1 MAEKDGPGGKKRVGV
16 HLCTCNGELGRYLDM
31 DRLAAAL
38 AADPAVAYV
47 RVGADLCC
55 PAGQELLRKVQGE
68 EGTDRVLVGAC
79 TPNIQ
84 GLIMRAALEGT
95 GLNKYLYEQVN
106 LRELCAWVHGDK
118 KAATDKAIRLMRA
131 AVARTLMLE
140 GLEDIELKVVPE
152 AMVIGGGVAGMQAA
166 LEIAQRGFLAHM
178 VERTGALGGRAYKLS
193 VTFPTHNC
201 GICCMQ
207 YCKECVLTP
216 KVEDVMQNPGIKVH
230 LNSEIDTIEGGF
242 GDRRVVLKTP
252 DGPLELRVGTI
263 VVACGSDVFDAARIP
278 EYGFGLHKDVVTT
291 MDLERMLGQERE
303 GAGRFVKPSDGK
315 TVPRTVNFIQCV
327 GSRDRVKGN
336 LHCSLVCCTYAIGQA
351 REIKK
356 MHPDTEVFVH
366 YIDLRGPYRGFEEL
380 LEQAKTE
387 GVVFVRGR
395 AAQVS
400 EKKGRLHILFED
412 TDLGRQV
419 DMPTDLVVLA
429 VGQEPA
435 KDSDR
440 IAKLLHLQL
449 DQDRFIKD
457 LNPNFPSEYRRG
469 VFVAGCAEG
478 PKGIRYSIE
487 DAKTAAAAAADMM
500 AAGKIRKTR
509 AIAVV
514 DELRCRGCGKC
525 EEVCEFGAAKVV
537 QKDGRNISVRDEAR
551 CEGCGICATQC
562 CNRAIMIK
570 HNTRPQMEAL
580 MKGLLKKKGQG
591 AGLTVQ
597 GADGGEA

>member
-1 MAEKDGPGGKKRVGV
+1 MQKKRVGV
-16 HLCTCNGELGRYLDM
+16 HLCTCKTELGRYLNM

-38 AADPAVAYV
+38 AANPAVAYV
-47 RVGADLCC
+47 KVGTELCA
-55 PAGQELLRKVQGE
+55 PSGQDFLRKVQKE
-68 EGTDRVLVGAC
+68 QGTDRVLVGAC

-84 GLIMRAALEGT
+84 GLIMRAALEDA
-95 GLNKYLYEQVN
+95 GLNRYLYEQVN
-106 LRELCAWVHGDK
+106 LRELCAWVHGDRE
-118 KAATDKAIRLMRA
+118 AATDKAIRLMQA
-131 AVARTLMLE
+131 AVARTLVLE
-140 GLEDIELKVVPE
+140 GLEDIELDVVPE
-152 AMVIGGGVAGMQAA
+152 ALVIGGGVAGMQAA
-166 LEIAQRGFLAHM
+166 LEIAQRGFLAHI

-207 YCKECVLTP
+207 YCKECILTP
-216 KVEDVMQNPGIKVH
+216 KVEDVMQNPRIKVH
-230 LNSEIDTIEGGF
+230 LDTEMDAIEGGF
-242 GDRRVVLKTP
+242 GDRRVVLRTPAGKT
-252 DGPLELRVGTI
+252 ELRVGTI
-263 VVACGSDVFDAARIP
+263 ILATGSDVFDAARIP
-278 EYGFGLHKDVVTT
+278 EYGFGVHRDVVTT
-291 MDLERMLGQERE
+291 MDLERMLEQERE

-315 TVPRTVNFIQCV
+315 TVPATVNFIQCV

-336 LHCSLVCCTYAIGQA
+336 LHCSLVCCTYAVGQA

-356 MHPDTEVFVH
+356 LHPGTEVYVH

-380 LEQAKTE
+380 LEQAKSE
-387 GVVFVRGR
+387 GVIFVRGR

-400 EKKGRLHILFED
+400 ERKGRLHILFED
-412 TDLGRQV
+412 TDLGRQI

-435 KDSDR
+435 AGSDR
-440 IAKLLHLQL
+440 IAKMLHLQL

-478 PKGIRYSIE
+478 PKGIRYSID
-487 DAKTAAAAAADMM
+487 DAKSAAAAAADLM

-514 DELRCRGCGKC
+514 DEERCRGCGKC

-537 QKDGRNISVRDEAR
+537 EKGGRSISVRDEAR
-551 CEGCGICATQC
+551 CEGCGMCATQC
-562 CNRAIMIK
+562 CNRAITIK
-570 HNTRPQMEAL
+570 HHTRPQMDAL
-580 MKGLLKKKGQG
+580 MRALLRKKGQG
-591 AGLTVQ
+591 AKDAAQ
-597 GADGGEA
+597 GTDGEAG

>member
-1 MAEKDGPGGKKRVGV
+1 VENGGSSAGKGRVGV
-16 HLCTCNGELGRYLDM
+16 HLCTCRGEVARHLDL
-31 DRLAAAL
+31 DRLAAEL
-38 AADPAVAYV
+38 TVDPAVAYV
-47 RVGADLCC
+47 KIDSELCA
-55 PAGQELLRKVQGE
+55 PSGQEELQKTHR
-68 EGTDRVLVGAC
+68 EGRADRVLVGAC

-84 GLIMRAALEGT
+84 GLIMRSALEGA

-106 LRELCAWVHGDK
+106 LRELCAWVHADRE
-118 KAATDKAIRLMRA
+118 AATDKAVRLMRA
-131 AVARTLMLE
+131 AIARALMLE
-140 GLEDIELKVVPE
+140 ALEDIELKVVPE
-152 AMVIGGGVAGMQAA
+152 ALVIGGGVAGMQAA
-166 LEIAQRGFLAHM
+166 LEIASRGFTAHIA
-178 VERTGALGGRAYKLS
+178 ERTGALGGRAYKLS

-207 YCKECVLTP
+207 YCRECVLTP
-216 KVEDVMQNPGIKVH
+216 KVEDVMQNPRIKVH
-230 LNSEIDTIEGGF
+230 LNSEIEAMEGGF

-252 DGPLELRVGTI
+252 SGREELRVGTI
-263 VVACGSDVFDAARIP
+263 VVACGSDVFDAARIQ

-291 MDLERMLGQERE
+291 MDLERMLEQERE
-303 GAGRFVKPSDGK
+303 IGGRFVKPSDGK
-315 TVPRTVNFIQCV
+315 STPRTVNFIQCV

-356 MHPDTEVFVH
+356 LSPTTEVYVH
-366 YIDLRGPYRGFEEL
+366 YIDLRGPYRGFEEFC
-380 LEQAKTE
+380 EQAKSE
-387 GVVFVRGR
+387 GVLFVRGR
-395 AAQVS
+395 VAEVR

-412 TDLGRQV
+412 TDLGRTV

-435 KDSDR
+435 RGSDG
-440 IAKLLHLQL
+440 IARMLHLQL

-487 DAKTAAAAAADMM
+487 DAKTAAAAASDLM
-500 AAGKIRKTR
+500 AAGKIKKTR

-514 DELRCRGCGKC
+514 DEARCRGCGKC
-525 EEVCEFGAAKVV
+525 EEACEYQAARVV
-537 QKDGRNISVRDEAR
+537 EKNGRRVSVRDEAR
-551 CEGCGICATQC
+551 CEGCGVCAAQC
-562 CNRAIMIK
+562 CNRAISIK

-580 MKGLLKKKGQG
+580 MRQLLGRKGKARGEG
-591 AGLTVQ
+591 A
-597 GADGGEA
+597 

>member
-1 MAEKDGPGGKKRVGV
+1 MAEKDGPGGKKRIGV
-16 HLCTCNGELGRYLDM
+16 HLCTCRGELGRYLDM
-31 DRLAAAL
+31 DRLKSEL
-38 AADPAVAYV
+38 LADPAVDYV
-47 RVGADLCC
+47 KVGTELCA
-55 PAGQELLRKVQGE
+55 PDGQEHLRKVQGE
-68 EGTDRVLVGAC
+68 ERTDRVLVGAC

-84 GLIMRAALEGT
+84 GLIMRAALEGA

-106 LRELCAWVHGDK
+106 LRELCAWVHGDRE
-118 KAATDKAIRLMRA
+118 AATDKAIRLMKA

-140 GLEDIELKVVPE
+140 ALEDIELKVVPE
-152 AMVIGGGVAGMQAA
+152 ALVIGGGVAGMQAA
-166 LEIAQRGFLAHM
+166 LEIARRGFPAHI

-207 YCKECVLTP
+207 SCKECVLTP
-216 KVEDVMQNPGIKVH
+216 KLEDVLQNPKIMVH
-230 LNSEIDTIEGGF
+230 LNSEIDAIEGGF
-242 GDRRVVLKTP
+242 GDRQVVLRTP
-252 DGPLELRVGTI
+252 GGKKELHVGAI
-263 VVACGSDVFDAARIP
+263 ILASGSDVFDAARIP

-291 MDLERMLGQERE
+291 MDLERMLEQERE
-303 GAGRFVKPSDGK
+303 GAGRFVKPSDPK
-315 TVPRTVNFIQCV
+315 AVPKTVNFIQCV

-356 MHPDTEVFVH
+356 LHPGTEVFVH

-395 AAQVS
+395 AAEVS
-400 EKKGRLHILFED
+400 ERKGRLHLLFED
-412 TDLGRQV
+412 TDLGRQI

-435 KDSDR
+435 RDSER
-440 IAKLLHLQL
+440 IARLLHLQL
-449 DQDRFIKD
+449 DSDRFIKD
-457 LNPNFPSEYRRG
+457 LNPNFPDEYRRG

-478 PKGIRYSIE
+478 PKGIRYSID
-487 DAKTAAAAAADMM
+487 DAKSASSAASDLM

-514 DELRCRGCGKC
+514 DESRCRGCGRC
-525 EEVCEFGAAKVV
+525 EEACEYHAAKVV
-537 QKDGRNISVRDEAR
+537 EKNGRLVSVRDEAR
-551 CEGCGICATQC
+551 CEGCGVCAAQC
-562 CNRAIMIK
+562 CNRAISIK
-570 HNTRPQMEAL
+570 HHTRPQMEAL
-580 MKGLLKKKGQG
+580 MKALMGKKGQG
-591 AGLTVQ
+591 AGRRAQ
-597 GADGGEA
+597 GTDGEVG